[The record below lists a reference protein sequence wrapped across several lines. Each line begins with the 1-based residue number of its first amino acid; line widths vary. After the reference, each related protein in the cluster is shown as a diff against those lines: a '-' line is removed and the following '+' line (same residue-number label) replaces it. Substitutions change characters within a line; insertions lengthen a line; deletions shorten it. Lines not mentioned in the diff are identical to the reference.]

1 MNFVELLIAG
11 LSNGATY
18 ALLAMAIALVFRVSR
33 VLNLAQ
39 GEFATLGAML
49 PVWAAAHWHMNIY
62 LALAVAVAISTAVGF
77 LSARVALVPPLRR
90 QAPVVELLSVTI
102 ALALLF
108 EGALYL
114 IFGRDTYYATPL
126 IGGSTAWTAGS
137 LDISKETVLLLAVGL
152 AIGAL
157 LSCVLRYT
165 GIGWVL
171 RACADNGPSARML
184 GADVPMLT
192 AYAFALAALISCV
205 AGFLLAPAVPFNYL
219 TGFSYMLQ
227 ALVAGS
233 LVAFRSP
240 LLAGL
245 AGLGIGIIQA
255 LVAGYLT
262 ANYQTFVTFVILVIV
277 LVANPA
283 RLRPQGLP
291 ATGGQ
296 R

>member
-1 MNFVELLIAG
+1 
-11 LSNGATY
+11 
-18 ALLAMAIALVFRVSR
+18 MAIALVFRVSR

-39 GEFATLGAML
+39 GEFAALGAML
-49 PVWAAAHWHMNIY
+49 PIWAATHWNMNIY
-62 LALAVAVAISTAVGF
+62 LAFLIAAVVSTAAGF
-77 LSARVALVPPLRR
+77 LSARIALVPALRR

-114 IFGRDTYYATPL
+114 IFGRDTYYAKPL
-126 IGGSTAWTAGS
+126 FGGSASWSLGS
-137 LDISKETVLLLAVGL
+137 LNISKETVLLLAVGL
-152 AIGAL
+152 VVGAL
-157 LSCVLRYT
+157 LSALLRFT
-165 GIGWVL
+165 GIGWIL
-171 RACADNGPSARML
+171 RACADNGSSIRML

-192 AYAFALAALISCV
+192 AYAFALAALISCL

-219 TGFSYMLQ
+219 TGFTYMLQ
-227 ALVAGS
+227 ALVASS

-245 AGLGIGIIQA
+245 AGLGIGVIQA

-262 ANYQTFVTFVILVIV
+262 ASYQTVVTFAILVVV
-277 LVANPA
+277 LLVSPS
-283 RLRPQGLP
+283 RLRPIGLP
-291 ATGGQ
+291 VIGSE